1 MIKNSV
7 RGIEQLKAL
16 FKRVPVEIRKG
27 AVEEATKYLI
37 GDSSHGLKHMVK
49 YSYVSRKDA
58 YGHSFVSDK
67 QRRYVMARI
76 KEGSITPGRSNRTG
90 GMVAGWGYTK
100 QGGGYGAT
108 IYNKAKGAEFVY
120 GDDTQ
125 ANQIRMVGHRTI
137 SAVIKSNLA
146 GAIMKVN
153 EFVARWIKANNH

>member
-1 MIKNSV
+1 MIKTSV

-49 YSYVSRKDA
+49 YRYVSRKDA
-58 YGHSFVSDK
+58 YGHTFVSDK
-67 QRRYVMARI
+67 QRKYVMARI
-76 KEGSITPGRSNRTG
+76 REGSINPGSGYRSG
-90 GMVAGWGYTK
+90 QMVAGWGYTK

-125 ANQIRMVGHRTI
+125 ARQITMVGHRKI
-137 SAVIKSNLA
+137 SEIISTNIA
-146 GAIMKVN
+146 GAMQKVN
-153 EFVARWIKANNH
+153 QFVARWIKANNH